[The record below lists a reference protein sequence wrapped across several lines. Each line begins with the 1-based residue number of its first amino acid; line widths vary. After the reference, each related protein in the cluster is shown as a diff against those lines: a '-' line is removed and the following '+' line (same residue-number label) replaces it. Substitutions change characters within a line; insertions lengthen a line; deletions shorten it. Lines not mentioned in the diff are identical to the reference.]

1 MRFASH
7 QRLLS
12 QPKSVQVS
20 CCASGALTVLLV
32 VLALAAGPRSALAQA
47 AWEFSPYDVKVCLA
61 LGHEPEFTPAFA
73 ALAREEL
80 VNRADTVFFATWKLA
95 AMSPNPAIAGQML
108 THWDDLAFDDIK
120 VGDAELVKGD
130 KLYLVAVTRD
140 RGEYLVRGRELD
152 LKTRV
157 MGPTLERRCGAL
169 PAIPLA
175 CWDIITATFIP
186 LAKIESILD
195 KSVIARVRA
204 GGLITDP
211 GSPAL
216 IQPGDALRPII
227 RRNER
232 NGEPTKNGIQP
243 IAWTVLSVQSRHG
256 SLLDCSIASGYRTPL
271 PTRANARMERLA
283 VVARPRLP
291 TTRVVLQSRGKD
303 PHPLTG
309 YEVFVKGIDDK
320 PTELLGVTDWRG
332 SIEVPRGDVLVRTL
346 YIKNGNQ
353 LLARLPLV
361 PGDQP
366 DAVATT
372 AEDDFRLRTEGYVMA
387 LQGRVTDLVARR
399 EILAARIRKR
409 ISEGKLNEADDLLKD
424 YGKLETRDDL
434 IKELDARQGEIGDN
448 DAILEKVTKQRINN
462 LMGEARNLLLN
473 KFLDP
478 ETKNVL
484 AREVEKARGGN
495 TAAASTGS

>member
-1 MRFASH
+1 MGFAWNQRFFF
-7 QRLLS
+7 R
-12 QPKSVQVS
+12 PKLVQARR
-20 CCASGALTVLLV
+20 CALGGLAVLLV
-32 VLALAAGPRSALAQA
+32 ALSLVAWPRSAVAQA

-61 LGHEPEFTPAFA
+61 LDSEPGFTPAFA
-73 ALAREEL
+73 ALARQEL
-80 VNRADTVFFATWKLA
+80 VNRADIVFFATWKLA
-95 AMSPNPAIAGQML
+95 AVSPNSEVAGQML
-108 THWDDLAFDDIK
+108 THWDNLTFDDIK

-152 LKTRV
+152 LRTRM

-169 PAIPLA
+169 PGIPLA
-175 CWDIITATFIP
+175 CWDTVAATFIP
-186 LAKIESILD
+186 LAKIEAILD

-232 NGEPTKNGIQP
+232 SGEPAKNGIQP
-243 IAWTVLSVQSRHG
+243 IAWTVMSVQSRHD
-256 SLLDCSIASGYRTPL
+256 SLLECSIASGYRIPL

-283 VVARPRLP
+283 VVARPRLS

-361 PGDQP
+361 PGDQRE
-366 DAVATT
+366 AVATT
-372 AEDDFRLRTEGYVMA
+372 IEDDFRLRTEGYVMA

-409 ISEGKLNEADDLLKD
+409 ITEGKFNEADDLLKD
-424 YGKLETRDDL
+424 YGKLETRDEL

-473 KFLDP
+473 KYLDP
-478 ETKNVL
+478 ATKDVL
-484 AREVEKARGGN
+484 AKEVEKARTGN
-495 TAAASTGS
+495 AAAATGS

>member
-1 MRFASH
+1 MRVVSH
-7 QRLLS
+7 QRLV
-12 QPKSVQVS
+12 PKPKLVLGSR
-20 CCASGALTVLLV
+20 CAAGGLVVLLV
-32 VLALAAGPRSALAQA
+32 ALAVAICPRSAVAQA

-61 LGHEPEFTPAFA
+61 LENDPEFTPAFT
-73 ALAREEL
+73 ALVRQEM
-80 VNRADTVFFATWKLA
+80 VNRADVVFFAAWKLA
-95 AMSPNPAIAGQML
+95 AISAKSEVGGQML
-108 THWDDLAFDDIK
+108 THWDDLSFDDIK
-120 VGDAELVKGD
+120 AGDAELVKGD
-130 KLYLVAVTRD
+130 KLYLVAVTRV
-140 RGEYLVRGRELD
+140 RGEYLVRARELD

-157 MGPTLERRCGAL
+157 MGPTLERNCGGLAEV
-169 PAIPLA
+169 PLA
-175 CWDIITATFIP
+175 CWDTAVATFIP
-186 LAKIESILD
+186 LAKIESIQD

-216 IQPGDALRPII
+216 IQPGDALRPIV

-243 IAWTVLSVQSRHG
+243 IAWTVLSVQSRHD
-256 SLLDCSIASGYRTPL
+256 SLLECSIASGYRTPL

-283 VVARPRLP
+283 VVARPKLP

-361 PGDQP
+361 PGDQRE
-366 DAVATT
+366 AVATT
-372 AEDDFRLRTEGYVMA
+372 VEDDFRLRTEGYVMA

-409 ISEGKLNEADDLLKD
+409 ITEGKINEADDLLKE
-424 YGKLETRDDL
+424 YGKLETRDEL
-434 IKELDARQGEIGDN
+434 IKELDSRQGEIGDN
-448 DAILEKVTKQRINN
+448 DALLEKVTKQRINN

-495 TAAASTGS
+495 TAAAATGS

>member
-1 MRFASH
+1 
-7 QRLLS
+7 
-12 QPKSVQVS
+12 
-20 CCASGALTVLLV
+20 
-32 VLALAAGPRSALAQA
+32 
-47 AWEFSPYDVKVCLA
+47 
-61 LGHEPEFTPAFA
+61 
-73 ALAREEL
+73 
-80 VNRADTVFFATWKLA
+80 
-95 AMSPNPAIAGQML
+95 
-108 THWDDLAFDDIK
+108 
-120 VGDAELVKGD
+120 
-130 KLYLVAVTRD
+130 
-140 RGEYLVRGRELD
+140 
-152 LKTRV
+152 
-157 MGPTLERRCGAL
+157 
-169 PAIPLA
+169 
-175 CWDIITATFIP
+175 
-186 LAKIESILD
+186 
-195 KSVIARVRA
+195 
-204 GGLITDP
+204 
-211 GSPAL
+211 
-216 IQPGDALRPII
+216 
-227 RRNER
+227 
-232 NGEPTKNGIQP
+232 
-243 IAWTVLSVQSRHG
+243 
-256 SLLDCSIASGYRTPL
+256 
-271 PTRANARMERLA
+271 MERLA

-291 TTRVVLQSRGKD
+291 TTRVILQTRGKD

-332 SIEVPRGDVLVRTL
+332 AIEVPRGDVLVRTL

-409 ISEGKLNEADDLLKD
+409 ISEGKLNEADDLLKE
-424 YGKLETRDDL
+424 YGKLESRDDL

-448 DAILEKVTKQRINN
+448 DALLEKVTKQRINN

-495 TAAASTGS
+495 SAAAATGS

>member
-1 MRFASH
+1 MRFVFH
-7 QRLLS
+7 PRVLY
-12 QPKSVQVS
+12 QPKPVQAS
-20 CCASGALTVLLV
+20 RCAAGGLAVLLLT
-32 VLALAAGPRSALAQA
+32 LALPACPRSALGQA

-61 LGHEPEFTPAFA
+61 LENEPEFTPAFA

-80 VNRADTVFFATWKLA
+80 ANRADIVFFAAWKLA
-95 AMSPNPAIAGQML
+95 ALSPKSEIAGQML
-108 THWDDLAFDDIK
+108 THWDSLTFDDIK
-120 VGDAELVKGD
+120 VGDAKLVQGD
-130 KLYLVAVTRD
+130 KLYLVAVKRD
-140 RGEYLVRGRELD
+140 RGDYLIRGRELD
-152 LKTRV
+152 LRTRV
-157 MGPTLERRCGAL
+157 MGPTLERRCSAL
-169 PAIPLA
+169 PEVPLA
-175 CWDIITATFIP
+175 CWDIVAATFIP

-195 KSVIARVRA
+195 KNVTARVRA

-232 NGEPTKNGIQP
+232 SGEPAKNGIQ
-243 IAWTVLSVQSRHG
+243 AVSWTVLSVQSRHD

-271 PTRANARMERLA
+271 PIRSNARMERLA

-332 SIEVPRGDVLVRTL
+332 TIDVPRGDVLIRTL

-361 PGDQP
+361 PGDQRE
-366 DAVATT
+366 AVATT
-372 AEDDFRLRTEGYVMA
+372 IEDDFRLRTEGYVLA

-399 EILAARIRKR
+399 EILSARIRKR
-409 ISEGKLNEADDLLKD
+409 VSEGKFNEADDLLKE
-424 YGKLETRDDL
+424 YAKLESRDEL

-448 DAILEKVTKQRINN
+448 DALLEKVTKQRINN
-462 LMGEARNLLLN
+462 LMGEARTLLLN
-473 KFLDP
+473 RFLDP

-484 AREVEKARGGN
+484 AKEVEQARNGK
-495 TAAASTGS
+495 AAAVTTGS